1 MTAVGTIASVWRY
14 PVKSMAGETLDRAFV
29 SYAGVYGDRL
39 YAFRSS
45 ASVPGF
51 PFLTAREQHAM
62 LRHKARFRHAER
74 AALPA
79 NLAKAEA
86 LEPGIN
92 PIPASPEDR
101 VVEVETP
108 TGAVHAVDDPA
119 VVASLTASLGREH
132 VLTLIRSDKAIT
144 DCRPL
149 SLFSVQTAAR
159 LGAEIGAPMDPRRF
173 RANLTLDFPG
183 TDGFAEDAY
192 VGRTLRLGPK
202 ATVRVLE
209 RDPRCALVTL
219 DPDTAE
225 RDFRVLKTIQAAHDG
240 YAGVY
245 AAVLTEGVVR
255 PGDAVVVE
263 D

>member
-1 MTAVGTIASVWRY
+1 MTHLGTIASAWRY
-14 PVKSMAGETLDRAFV
+14 PVKSMAGETLDQAFV
-29 SYAGVYGDRL
+29 SYAGIYGDRL
-39 YAFRSS
+39 YAFRS
-45 ASVPGF
+45 AAAVPGF
-51 PFLTAREQHAM
+51 PFLTAREQHTM

-74 AALPA
+74 AALPP
-79 NLAKAEA
+79 NLAEA
-86 LEPGIN
+86 DALQPGIN

-108 TGAVHAVDDPA
+108 AGAVHAVDDPA
-119 VVASLTASLGREH
+119 VVASLTESLGREH
-132 VLTLIRSDKAIT
+132 ALTLIRSDKAIT

-149 SLFSVQTAAR
+149 SLFSVQTATR
-159 LGAEIGAPMDPRRF
+159 LGAEIGATMDPRRF
-173 RANLTLDFPG
+173 RANLYLDLPG
-183 TDGFAEDAY
+183 TDGFAEDGY

-219 DPDTAE
+219 DPDSAA
-225 RDFRVLKTIQAAHDG
+225 RDFRVLKTIQAAHEG

-245 AAVLTEGVVR
+245 AAVLTEGVVK
-255 PGDAVVVE
+255 PGDVVALE